1 MRTHC
6 QAQQGL
12 LEILYGFELD
22 AIQKTERTENNVN
35 KLSGSTGKRSF
46 LASPIIQGTLYVF
59 GLSFVQNTK
68 KTEQNV
74 NKLSEPP
81 GKRKFLALSTFL
93 DSLCS

>member
-1 MRTHC
+1 MRAHC

-59 GLSFVQNTK
+59 GLSFV
-68 KTEQNV
+68 